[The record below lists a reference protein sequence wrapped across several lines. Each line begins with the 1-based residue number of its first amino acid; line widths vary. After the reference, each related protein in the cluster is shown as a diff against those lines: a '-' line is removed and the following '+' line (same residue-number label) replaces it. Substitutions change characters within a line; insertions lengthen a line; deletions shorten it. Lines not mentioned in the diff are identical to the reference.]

1 MNEFLTLLKLIK
13 DKFIKKIFKKCKA
26 LFVLREESKHIHEEN
41 IVIEILK
48 ENACFWNEYYKFIL
62 AITLK
67 LKINN

>member
-1 MNEFLTLLKLIK
+1 M
-13 DKFIKKIFKKCKA
+13 
-26 LFVLREESKHIHEEN
+26 
-41 IVIEILK
+41 VIEILK